1 LYDTLRSILERVPKR
16 ATTILANS
24 RHRPWKPNGFGT
36 AFNRA
41 KIGAGMNDR
50 DLHFHDL
57 RGTAATRFYTA
68 GLSERVIAEIMGW
81 EEEYVARIIRRY
93 VGRSAATKAII
104 QQLNKSGRRTE
115 PAKPTAKPLR
125 RK

>member
-1 LYDTLRSILERVPKR
+1 MVK
-16 ATTILANS
+16 A
-24 RHRPWKPNGFGT
+24 NGFGT

-41 KIGAGMNDR
+41 KIASGMNDR

-68 GLSERVIAEIMGW
+68 GLSERVIAEIMAW
-81 EEEYVARIIRRY
+81 EEEHVARIIRRY

-104 QQLNKSGRRTE
+104 RQMNERRT
-115 PAKPTAKPLR
+115 
-125 RK
+125 